1 MKELLDI
8 LDESTNLYNHLF
20 ELEQQKY
27 DSLLKNDIIKLDEV
41 VAKEQV
47 SYLKM
52 RGLEQKREKLITSL
66 GFKDKTLKEI
76 IELIKDIEYKSKLTE
91 KYKELNKLILDI
103 KNINSL
109 CKTLI
114 EARLQGIE
122 NKDRRNKCLDQLF

>member
-27 DSLLKNDIIKLDEV
+27 ESLLKNDLVKLDEV

-47 SYLKM
+47 AYLKM
-52 RGLEQKREKLITSL
+52 RGLEQKREKLVTSL

-76 IELIKDIEYKSKLTE
+76 IELITDNEYKSKLTE

-103 KNINSL
+103 KNTNSL